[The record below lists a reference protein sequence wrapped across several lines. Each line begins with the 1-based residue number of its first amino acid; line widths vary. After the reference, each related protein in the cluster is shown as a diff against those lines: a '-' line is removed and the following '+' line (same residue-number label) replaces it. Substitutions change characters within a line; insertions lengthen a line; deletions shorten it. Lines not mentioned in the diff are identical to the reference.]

1 MSLASALGGIGQGVS
16 QGIQDLNLQRQ
27 QKALEEQQAF
37 QKTQNA
43 RLLAQQ
49 AEEDRVANEIR
60 GIKRTSTPDQY
71 GEGYEAEHARNTPVR
86 DDNGNLMP
94 GVKAGIS
101 RPQHE
106 IMSEMAA
113 KYLASPDLK
122 QQQYGL
128 QLQQASTA
136 LGKQAK
142 EQAVFEKYR
151 PQFERLSTPTGA
163 LDYLNNQGIPAYNA
177 NVPDGYKVGQ
187 GVPLP
192 NGTTAFHV
200 LDKNGKLVESH
211 AVPTT
216 DLQNLA
222 AKHLTGLAQHELGY
236 LSPENFR
243 DFMKHGLEERKV
255 GATERTANAAE
266 KNAETQANFHKKGGV
281 YQEVAQAAN
290 AAHIKAAEIAK
301 SAHGMMTPLQEAQL
315 KELTSFADLADKFQK
330 QLDDPKTPRK
340 ELEKTANQ
348 LAVHPSGKALN
359 TVVVKDTNT
368 DIQTPVTVNKF
379 EHLTDIHQKGK
390 APETALSAIQSG
402 KLIDPKTKKVR
413 PITLSDV
420 EEFNKT
426 FPNSPVDPS
435 TLPYLKT
442 K

>member
-1 MSLASALGGIGQGVS
+1 MSFLTAVGGLGQGIS
-16 QGIQDLNLQRQ
+16 QGIQDLNAQKQ

-60 GIKRTSTPDQY
+60 GITRSTPTGKEFYD
-71 GEGYEAEHARNTPVR
+71 EGSGMSANAQV
-86 DDNGNLMP
+86 
-94 GVKAGIS
+94 A

-151 PQFERLSTPTGA
+151 PQFEKLSTPTGA

-177 NVPDGYKVGQ
+177 NVPDGYKVAN

-243 DFMKHGLEERKV
+243 DFMKHGLEERKTA
-255 GATERTANAAE
+255 ATETTAKAAE
-266 KNAETQANFHKKGGV
+266 KNAETQHEYHKRGGV
-281 YQEVAQAAN
+281 YQEVQAAAN
-290 AAHIKAAEIAK
+290 KAHLEAERIRA
-301 SAHGMMTPLQEAQL
+301 STHGMMNKLQEAQL

-330 QLDDPKTPRK
+330 QLDDPKTPK
-340 ELEKTANQ
+340 AELEKTANL

-368 DIQTPVTVNKF
+368 DVQAPVTVNKF
-379 EHLTDIHQKGK
+379 AHLVDVHQKGK
-390 APETALSAIQSG
+390 APEAALSAIQSG
-402 KLIDPKTKKVR
+402 KMIDPKTKKPR
-413 PITLSDV
+413 PITMADV
-420 EEFNKT
+420 EDFNKM

>member
-1 MSLASALGGIGQGVS
+1 MTFLTAVGGLS
-16 QGIQDLNLQRQ
+16 QGISQGIGDLNEQKR

-60 GIKRTSTPDQY
+60 GIQRTTPTGKEFYD
-71 GEGYEAEHARNTPVR
+71 EGS
-86 DDNGNLMP
+86 
-94 GVKAGIS
+94 GIS
-101 RPQHE
+101 ANAQVARPQHE

-151 PQFERLSTPTGA
+151 PQFEKLSTPTGA

-177 NVPDGYKVGQ
+177 KVPDGYKVAQ
-187 GVPLP
+187 GETLP

-211 AVPTT
+211 AVPTP

-266 KNAETQANFHKKGGV
+266 KNAETQHEYHKQGGV
-281 YQEVAQAAN
+281 YQQVAQAAN
-290 AAHIKAAEIAK
+290 AAHIKAAEITSK
-301 SAHGMMTPLQEAQL
+301 AHGMMNPLQEAQL
-315 KELTSFADLADKFQK
+315 KELTSFADLADKFQR

-359 TVVVKDTNT
+359 TVLVKDAETGET
-368 DIQTPVTVNKF
+368 KPITVNKF

-390 APETALSAIQSG
+390 APEAALSAIQSG
-402 KLIDPKTKKVR
+402 KMIDPKTKKVR
-413 PITLSDV
+413 QITMEDV
-420 EEFNKT
+420 AAFNRT
-426 FPNSPVDPS
+426 FPNSPVDPA
-435 TLPYLKT
+435 TLPYLNT